1 MNLNEKLKNKQK
13 HHQYLQ
19 LKLYFY
25 SLFRMLYIIKL
36 IVKSEYG
43 GHPSPRPIH
52 HDSDSGGHHRP
63 YPTRL
68 YVCWIH
74 RWDRSIN
81 KYWRLVLPYGPLRV
95 SLQVCVY
102 LVPSMCTPTSP
113 QPVHSAHDGCSS
125 GQITQRRL
133 NLSIRPIILVM
144 LHSEFCSNSV
154 PSPELRELDSLT
166 DIVIFWLKTILRV

>member
-1 MNLNEKLKNKQK
+1 MSNNNKSETDSSEGAPVIAVNNQFEHRNKSEGIVFKFFAFLSLTDHEEQVTIVNLNEKLKNKQK

-68 YVCWIH
+68 YVC
-74 RWDRSIN
+74 
-81 KYWRLVLPYGPLRV
+81 
-95 SLQVCVY
+95 
-102 LVPSMCTPTSP
+102 
-113 QPVHSAHDGCSS
+113 
-125 GQITQRRL
+125 
-133 NLSIRPIILVM
+133 
-144 LHSEFCSNSV
+144 
-154 PSPELRELDSLT
+154 
-166 DIVIFWLKTILRV
+166 